1 MAILPA
7 NGQVFHHWTY
17 LGSAENDDE
26 LAEIE
31 LKTTQLK
38 FDLDT
43 YKLLLKALNGA
54 KTHIIQL

>member
-1 MAILPA
+1 MH
-7 NGQVFHHWTY
+7 VFHHWTY

-31 LKTTQLK
+31 LKTAQLK

-54 KTHIIQL
+54 KTQIIQL